1 MRNLLTASIV
11 LALLFAFSLPVFAHG
26 EGEECEECEGGICV
40 EDVKFKL
47 AGNFQSLLLL
57 KAEDEDTVNTGPID
71 QFKMGR
77 ARLFLKS
84 AVLPEKFYFVT
95 QVELGYYN
103 QPLLDFKFIYDGL
116 PMNTYLTFGRF
127 KPNFTYY
134 MPRSTAK
141 LDFVNY
147 PLLVQHFGM
156 NWQMGAQTTTNL
168 GILKLNLGV
177 FNGQNIPNNFTDEDK
192 YKDFL
197 VRTDIMYPLGPG
209 KLDLAGYG
217 WFGTS
222 TDFGKYA
229 TDAGGEIIDTLGMGE
244 VEQLA
249 NSRFGFTAAY
259 TFGPINVRAEYV
271 SSTDKRLVEDGYEVN
286 DTVTVNTKEI
296 PRSSYYFQAGYKF
309 MQEKLEALVRYE
321 IYDQDTDV
329 DKTEKTWI
337 TLGLNYYLNEWKTM
351 LYLNYIMRDAENDYE
366 PELTDYKRGNNDMIL
381 FQAQMAF

>member
-11 LALLFAFSLPVFAHG
+11 LALLFAFSLPVFACG
-26 EGEECEECEGGICV
+26 EGEECEGGICV

-47 AGNFQSLLLL
+47 AGNFQTLLLL
-57 KAEDEDTVNTGPID
+57 KAEDLDKVNTGPID

-77 ARLFLKS
+77 ARLFLKGT
-84 AVLPEKFYFVT
+84 VLPEKFYFVT

-103 QPLLDFKFIYDGL
+103 QPLLDFKFIYAGL
-116 PMNTYLTFGRF
+116 PMNTYFTFGRF

-141 LDFVNY
+141 LDFANY

-177 FNGQNIPNNFTDEDK
+177 FNGQDIPNNFTDNNK

-197 VRTDIMYPLGPG
+197 VRTDFMYPLGPG

-217 WFGTS
+217 WFGTG
-222 TDFGKYA
+222 T
-229 TDAGGEIIDTLGMGE
+229 GE
-244 VEQLA
+244 VMEVNPDTTEVEEIPYVSTGGVEQFA

-259 TFGPINVRAEYV
+259 TFGPMNVRAEYV
-271 SSTDKRLVEDGYEVN
+271 ASTDEQFKNPTGAVIEDFS
-286 DTVTVNTKEI
+286 
-296 PRSSYYFQAGYKF
+296 RSSYYFQAGYKF
-309 MQEKLEALVRYE
+309 MQEKMEALVRYE
-321 IYDQDTDV
+321 MYDQDTDV
-329 DKTEKTWI
+329 DKTEKTWL
-337 TLGLNYYLNEWKTM
+337 TLGLNYYLHEWKTM
-351 LYLNYIMRDAENDYE
+351 LYLNYIMRDAGDDYE
-366 PELTDYKRGNNDMIL
+366 PELTDYKAGKNDMIL
-381 FQAQMAF
+381 LQAQMAF